1 MKDIV
6 RKKRKYQSMTQF
18 PNRKALGDWGE
29 RVAAEYL
36 RGHGY
41 HIIKT
46 NYRTSFGEIDLICR
60 HGDIWC
66 FVEVKT
72 RRNPRYGFGYQGVT
86 HIKQRRMILAALN
99 YLNQTGLYE
108 VPVRFDVVS
117 IDWVSGTEYQIELIK
132 DAVDLTDHR

>member
-6 RKKRKYQSMTQF
+6 RKKRKYQNMTQF

-36 RGHGY
+36 RNQGY
-41 HIIKT
+41 HIIAT
-46 NYRTSFGEIDLICR
+46 NYRTGFGEIDLICK
-60 HGDIWC
+60 HEEIWC

-72 RRNPRYGFGYQGVT
+72 RRNLRYGFGYQGVT
-86 HIKQRRMILAALN
+86 HVKQQRMILTAQS
-99 YLNQTGLYE
+99 YLNQAGLCE

-117 IDWVSGTEYQIELIK
+117 IDWISDTEYRIELIK
-132 DAVDLTDHR
+132 NAIGF